1 MLGFFWPLSKL
12 KMFKPVKKNFNAWN
26 IFNRAIN
33 LPSYHDISLEEIDK
47 VVKVIKNLIKKCK

>member
-1 MLGFFWPLSKL
+1 
-12 KMFKPVKKNFNAWN
+12 MFKPVKKNFNAWN